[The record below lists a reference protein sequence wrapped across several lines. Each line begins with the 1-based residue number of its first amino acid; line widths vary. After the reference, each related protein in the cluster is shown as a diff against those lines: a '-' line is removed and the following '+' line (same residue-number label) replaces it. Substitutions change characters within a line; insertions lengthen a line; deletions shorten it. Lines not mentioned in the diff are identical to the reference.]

1 MLAKTDN
8 MQEAYRTVFSALS
21 ANVFY
26 HCPES
31 MFLIHVS
38 WFSKCQLKAVKE
50 IKLIWYS
57 MCSDP
62 E

>member
-1 MLAKTDN
+1 MSFI
-8 MQEAYRTVFSALS
+8 TVQSQCFLSMSPGLVSAQ
-21 ANVFY
+21 
-26 HCPES
+26 
-31 MFLIHVS
+31 M
-38 WFSKCQLKAVKE
+38 KAVKE